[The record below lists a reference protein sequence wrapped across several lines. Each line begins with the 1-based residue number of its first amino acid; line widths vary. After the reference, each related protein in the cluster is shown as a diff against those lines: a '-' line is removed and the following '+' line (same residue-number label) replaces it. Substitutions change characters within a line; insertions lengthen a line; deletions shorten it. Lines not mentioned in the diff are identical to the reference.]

1 MANLNDIISM
11 VRTHAIECSQFVS
24 QRNYFSWEN
33 MNEMADIDSHV
44 KFASSLLGKYQWQS
58 SVKQNLERQLNAI
71 QEKQKDHKLN
81 ISVIGE
87 FSTGK
92 SSFVNALV
100 GYELL
105 AVNVIQGTTV
115 AITIIEYDNE
125 FAITSFD
132 FSGRQKREVFP
143 SIDALR
149 KQLYIY
155 TTDPIYA
162 KQINYITVTLPSEIL
177 KSGFRIIDTPGTNS
191 LELWH
196 EDVTRRAINELSD
209 LSIIITDATQPMPA
223 TMIAFVDNTLED
235 RVKECA
241 FVANKIDR
249 IKVTERDGIIG
260 FIKNKICHSFE
271 LEDCFVFP
279 FSSMALTNSFAREKV
294 DVDAE
299 SALMTANSLKQLLT
313 YTAKQRIKAQARK
326 ILHLIDNIYS
336 TLDESIRDISNRYQ
350 KELQLLEYSRQTDL
364 KPFLMEEIAIRKKEF
379 QNEAKKYRYKI
390 ENAGDTHIAKAIEHI
405 NLRISSCSD
414 GALDEL
420 SNYIKGSLT
429 ADIQEEGTKISKSLD
444 AKFTDLLLFFN
455 REITNFQTAF
465 ESEFK
470 KLKILTIKL
479 DVKTKNVSV
488 RHVAHSANVASVTS
502 FVSEELSKENWA
514 MGGGAA
520 AGAAIGTAI
529 CPGIGTAVGFFAGL
543 FAGSFVAPDTPQ
555 IKKDVKQKLSVPLH
569 SYFKTVVNDCMMD
582 YDNYVCDLSSAL
594 EAEIR
599 KYYSTYSSTIDQ
611 RIQQWNTQHRAIEDR
626 IQQIEIEIANIKN
639 RRSSIKNLLLKV

>member
-1 MANLNDIISM
+1 M
-11 VRTHAIECSQFVS
+11 VKTHAIECSQFVS
-24 QRNYFSWEN
+24 QGNYFSWEN
-33 MNEMADIDSHV
+33 MNEMADIDSHI
-44 KFASSLLGKYQWQS
+44 KFASSLLGKYQWDT
-58 SVKQNLERQLNAI
+58 SVKHNLEKQLNAI
-71 QEKQKDHKLN
+71 QEKQNDHKLN

-92 SSFVNALV
+92 SSFINALI
-100 GYELL
+100 GCELL

-132 FSGRQKREVFP
+132 FSGRKKREVFP
-143 SIDALR
+143 SIDALQ
-149 KQLYIY
+149 KQLNIY
-155 TTDPIYA
+155 TTDPVCA
-162 KQINYITVTLPSEIL
+162 KQINYITVTLPSKIL

-191 LELWH
+191 LALWH
-196 EDVTRRAINELSD
+196 EDVTKRAINELSD

-223 TMIAFVDNTLED
+223 TMIAFVNNTLED

-260 FIKNKICHSFE
+260 FIKKKICYSFE
-271 LEDCFVFP
+271 LEDCSVFP
-279 FSSMALTNSFAREKV
+279 FSSVALTNSFALEKV
-294 DVDAE
+294 DIDAE
-299 SALMTANSLKQLLT
+299 SALMTTNSLEQLLA

-326 ILHLIDNIYS
+326 ILHLIDNMYS
-336 TLDESIRDISNRYQ
+336 TLDNSIRDISNHYQ
-350 KELQLLEYSRQTDL
+350 KELQMLEHSRQTDL
-364 KPFLMEEIAIRKKEF
+364 KPFLMGEITLRKKEF
-379 QNEAKKYRYKI
+379 QNETKKYRYKI
-390 ENAGDTHIAKAIEHI
+390 ENTGDTHIAKAIEHI
-405 NLRISSCSD
+405 NLKISSCSD
-414 GALDEL
+414 GTLDEL

-444 AKFTDLLLFFN
+444 TKFTDLLLFFN
-455 REITNFQTAF
+455 REIINFQTAF

-488 RHVAHSANVASVTS
+488 RHVAHSANIASVTS
-502 FVSEELSKENWA
+502 FVSDELSKENWA

-529 CPGIGTAVGFFAGL
+529 CPGIGTAIGFFAGL
-543 FAGSFVAPDTPQ
+543 FAGSVVAPDTPQ

-569 SYFKTVVNDCMMD
+569 SYFRTVVNDCMMD

-639 RRSSIKNLLLKV
+639 RRSSIKHLLLKV

>member
-1 MANLNDIISM
+1 MANLNDIISI

-488 RHVAHSANVASVTS
+488 RHVAHSANIASVTS

>member
-249 IKVTERDGIIG
+249 INVTERDGIIG

-313 YTAKQRIKAQARK
+313 YTAKQRIRAQARK

-350 KELQLLEYSRQTDL
+350 KELQLLEHSRQTDL

-405 NLRISSCSD
+405 NLRISSCSN

-455 REITNFQTAF
+455 REIINFQTAF

-488 RHVAHSANVASVTS
+488 RHVAHSANIASVTS
-502 FVSEELSKENWA
+502 FVSDELSKENWA

-569 SYFKTVVNDCMMD
+569 SYFRTVVNDCMMD